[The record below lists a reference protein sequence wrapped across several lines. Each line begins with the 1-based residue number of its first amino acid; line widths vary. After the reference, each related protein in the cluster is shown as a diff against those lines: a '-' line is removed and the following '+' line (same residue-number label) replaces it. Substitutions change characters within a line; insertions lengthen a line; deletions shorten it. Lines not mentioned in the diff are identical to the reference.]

1 MQDHFE
7 CGRNDYLE
15 SDTEFIIGAVNDQ
28 GQSYDWFNVKLLK
41 DQIPFQ

>member
-28 GQSYDWFNVKLLK
+28 GNY
-41 DQIPFQ
+41 